1 VNQKNIG
8 VVFALASLLVISV
21 FASQSALAQPDK
33 VLIYIK
39 TDSKAKTNHILSQ
52 SDVVKRFDLLDGWIS
67 IEVPTK
73 VKDRFAN
80 TKGVLIEDVNQFEIV
95 APKWCT
101 PDSTHPA
108 CQDDGSST
116 SSRVVFP
123 SDQTP
128 WGIETIYGDSGITTT
143 SGGAGVRVAVIDTG
157 ISSHL
162 DFADKDVTGDG
173 IADKKIAQCLD
184 YTGGKIK
191 NSCSDGNGHGTHVA
205 GTIAANGGVD
215 NKGIYGVSPDATLL
229 VYKVCTN
236 GGMCSGDAIA
246 AAIKRAAD
254 DGANII
260 SISLG
265 GSSLSTSE
273 KNAIDYAVS
282 NGVLVIAAA
291 GNSGPNLNTIS
302 YPAAYNK
309 VVSVAAL
316 EQGTTLR
323 VADFS
328 SRGQDIPFNAESDRL
343 VEVSAPG
350 RSIESTW
357 KDGGYNTISG
367 TSMATPHISG
377 LAAKIWFTILD
388 GNNDGKINDDVRVQM
403 QNSASANDIISG
415 IHARAGYDPAAGL
428 GLARLP

>member
-1 VNQKNIG
+1 M
-8 VVFALASLLVISV
+8 
-21 FASQSALAQPDK
+21 
-33 VLIYIK
+33 
-39 TDSKAKTNHILSQ
+39 
-52 SDVVKRFDLLDGWIS
+52 
-67 IEVPTK
+67 
-73 VKDRFAN
+73 
-80 TKGVLIEDVNQFEIV
+80 ED
-95 APKWCT
+95 
-101 PDSTHPA
+101 
-108 CQDDGSST
+108 
-116 SSRVVFP
+116 
-123 SDQTP
+123 
-128 WGIETIYGDSGITTT
+128 
-143 SGGAGVRVAVIDTG
+143 
-157 ISSHL
+157 
-162 DFADKDVTGDG
+162 
-173 IADKKIAQCLD
+173 
-184 YTGGKIK
+184 
-191 NSCSDGNGHGTHVA
+191 
-205 GTIAANGGVD
+205 
-215 NKGIYGVSPDATLL
+215 
-229 VYKVCTN
+229 
-236 GGMCSGDAIA
+236 M
-246 AAIKRAAD
+246 
-254 DGANII
+254 
-260 SISLG
+260 
-265 GSSLSTSE
+265 E

-388 GNNDGKINDDVRVQM
+388 GNNDGKINDDVRVQL